1 MPVKPV
7 PSAIGGLVVEVD
19 VAAAGSVVVKGEGDA
34 WRPEALGAPS
44 KVGTSVRSCPCSSPS
59 SAPSPASL
67 SLSLFLF
74 AGCATTSS
82 TDRPPKAVWSPSRE
96 SSAASTG
103 PCKGSAEGTAPG
115 AGLAVVALALSSR
128 RRPPLLDPSSFTLL
142 LIFARTR
149 RTGCM
154 ARGCC
159 RCAETGCLLLPEKF
173 IVVSALC
180 FCFSCC
186 LLLL

>member
-1 MPVKPV
+1 MEARSAWCAFEGRDFRQVLPLLLSFVCSVSRILLALSLPLCRLRHHLFDGQGPEGRLESIQGVLSGNPLAHVRAPPKVQRQVLALPV
-7 PSAIGGLVVEVD
+7 PQ
-19 VAAAGSVVVKGEGDA
+19 
-34 WRPEALGAPS
+34 
-44 KVGTSVRSCPCSSPS
+44 
-59 SAPSPASL
+59 
-67 SLSLFLF
+67 
-74 AGCATTSS
+74 
-82 TDRPPKAVWSPSRE
+82 
-96 SSAASTG
+96 
-103 PCKGSAEGTAPG
+103 
-115 AGLAVVALALSSR
+115 ALALSSR

-149 RTGCM
+149 RVGCT

-173 IVVSALC
+173 IVFSALC